1 MQNKYQA
8 NQAEHSHARVVLE
21 VGNDNNLY
29 FEIKERRKERT
40 IKNKTD
46 KIVWRNNKLIGHL
59 TVP

>member
-40 IKNKTD
+40 IKNKTA
-46 KIVWRNNKLIGHL
+46 KMV
-59 TVP
+59 